1 MPLTVFLAALL
12 LALSAP
18 AMAQSGCA
26 GVTPAPVTEIAP
38 GVYVRQGQHGPP
50 FVTPA
55 MANVGFVVGREC
67 VAVIDT
73 GGSPE
78 EGRAL
83 RCAVANTTAVP
94 VCYLI
99 ITHHHFDHA
108 LGSLAFKTA
117 PQVQLI
123 GHAKLGPALALS
135 ADYYLQQLAAA
146 SGQTFSKELI
156 VTPDQTVAVGASH
169 TLDLGG
175 RELLVQAHPPA
186 HSGNDLSVFDPQTG
200 TLWLSDLLFVDH
212 IPTLDGSVLGWLEV
226 LAALK
231 RTPARRAVPG
241 HGPTSVGWPQGA
253 DDTERYFTVLRDQTR
268 RLLDEGAG
276 LEQARDQVG
285 LDEQDRWQLFDLHHK
300 RNVIKVYTEL
310 EWE

>member
-1 MPLTVFLAALL
+1 MPLTVFLGALL
-12 LALSAP
+12 LALSAL
-18 AMAQSGCA
+18 ALAQPRCTD
-26 GVTPAPVTEIAP
+26 VTPAPVAEIAP

-50 FVTPA
+50 FVTPSA
-55 MANVGFVVGREC
+55 ANVGFVVGRDC

-73 GGSPE
+73 GGSLE

-83 RCAVANTTAVP
+83 QCAVANTAAVP

-99 ITHHHFDHA
+99 ITHHHFDHV
-108 LGSLAFKTA
+108 LGSLAFKTE
-117 PQVQLI
+117 PEVQLI

-146 SGQTFSKELI
+146 SGQTLTKELI
-156 VTPDQTVAVGASH
+156 VTPNQTIAVGASH
-169 TLDLGG
+169 SLDLGG
-175 RELLVQAHPPA
+175 RELLLRAHPPA
-186 HSGNDLSVFDPQTG
+186 HSSNDLSVFDPQTG

-231 RTPARRAVPG
+231 QIPAERAVPG
-241 HGPTSVGWPQGA
+241 HGPASVGWPQGA
-253 DDTERYFTVLRDQTR
+253 ADTERYFIALRDQTR
-268 RLLDEGAG
+268 RLLAEGAG

-285 LDEQDRWQLFDLHHK
+285 LDQKNHWQLFDLHHK